1 MKRWTGIALTGILLV
16 FASSA
21 RVMWAQA
28 KTASAPMKKYVT
40 EQASF
45 VLYAPEGWKTSEG
58 VQGQF
63 RTVIASDPTGLSV
76 VALFHG
82 VNPAGS
88 DLFALAGHFVNGI
101 RNQYPDLKLPNVMAS
116 RDRKNLVFDGVYTDA
131 QRRKKEFRCWMTGTD
146 RSFLYSS
153 IEAPE
158 GQLAS
163 SKQLL
168 LTILSN
174 IRIMKGA
181 YQAGTEATN
190 VPLKPCRL
198 HDGSAAFQIPRDWSF
213 QSLGTGSLI
222 ARDPSGLSSFIVGKV
237 DVLTPQANV
246 NIPGAIVSPYLA
258 PHRAM
263 QFLAGRLGL
272 ATGMEFLQVIPR
284 QDLNQ
289 QLSQGYTAGSATA
302 EEFLYTFL
310 AQGRRCKGYSFGMSL
325 GSRLNINWTF
335 WHITV
340 GAPAEQ
346 FDAYAP
352 TFASMVQSYKIDDQ
366 FAMRYVAQGMARL
379 RQMQQQTAQMV
390 ARNRQEISQMMQ
402 SAYDERQRSMDYIDY
417 QRSNTIRGHS
427 DWVSNME
434 GGTVYHSDR
443 WGTKNTTTG
452 EYYEGQAYNYFNF
465 TGKNPKY
472 NEQMTPIDSR
482 AFYEAYIKGK

>member
-1 MKRWTGIALTGILLV
+1 VRRWIGAALIVILLF

-21 RVMWAQA
+21 WVIRAQT
-28 KTASAPMKKYVT
+28 KSASAPMKKYVT

-45 VLYAPEGWKTSEG
+45 VLYAPEGWKASEG

-63 RTVIASDPTGLSV
+63 RTVIASDPTGLYV

-88 DLFALAGHFVNGI
+88 DLLALAGRFVNGI

-116 RDRKNLVFDGVYTDA
+116 RDRRNLVFDGVYTDA
-131 QRRKKEFRCWMTGTD
+131 QRRKKEFRCWMTGAD
-146 RSFLYSS
+146 RNFLYSS
-153 IEAPE
+153 IESPE
-158 GQLAS
+158 GQLSS

-174 IRIMKGA
+174 IRIVKGA
-181 YQAGTEATN
+181 YQAGTAVTS

-198 HDGSAAFQIPRDWSF
+198 HDGSATFQIPQDWNF

-222 ARDPSGLSSFIVGKV
+222 ARDPSGLFSFIVGKV
-237 DVLTPQANV
+237 DVLTPRVNV
-246 NIPGAIVSPYLA
+246 NVPGAIVSPYLA

-263 QFLAGRLGL
+263 QFVAGRLGL
-272 ATGMEFLQVIPR
+272 ATDMQFLQVIPR

-289 QLSQGYTAGSATA
+289 QLSQGYTAGPAMA
-302 EEFLYTFL
+302 EEFLYTFQ

-325 GSRLNINWTF
+325 GSRLNINWSF

-352 TFASMVQSYKIDDQ
+352 TFVSIVQSYKIDDQ

-402 SAYDERQRSMDYIDY
+402 SAYDERQKSMDYIDY
-417 QRSNTIRGHS
+417 QRSNYIRGHS

-472 NEQMTPIDSR
+472 TEQMTAIDSR
-482 AFYEAYIKGK
+482 ALYEANIKGK

>member
-1 MKRWTGIALTGILLV
+1 MRRWIGAALIVILLFFV
-16 FASSA
+16 SSA
-21 RVMWAQA
+21 WVIRAQT
-28 KTASAPMKKYVT
+28 KSASAPMKKYVT

-45 VLYAPEGWKTSEG
+45 VLYAPEGWKASED

-63 RTVIASDPTGLSV
+63 RTVIASDPTGLYV

-88 DLFALAGHFVNGI
+88 DLLALAGHFVNGI

-116 RDRKNLVFDGVYTDA
+116 RDGKTLAFDGVYTDA
-131 QRRKKEFRCWMTGTD
+131 QRRKKEFRSWMTGAD
-146 RSFLYSS
+146 RNFLYSS

-174 IRIMKGA
+174 VRIMKGA
-181 YQAGTEATN
+181 YQAGAEATS

-198 HDGSAAFQIPRDWSF
+198 HDGSATFQIPRDWNF
-213 QSLGTGSLI
+213 QSLGTGSLV
-222 ARDPSGLSSFIVGKV
+222 ARDPDGLCSFIVGKV
-237 DVLTPQANV
+237 EFLTPQV
-246 NIPGAIVSPYLA
+246 NINVPGAIVSPYLV

-263 QFLAGRLGL
+263 QFIAGRLGL
-272 ATGMEFLQVIPR
+272 ATNMQFLQVIPR

-289 QLSQGYTAGSATA
+289 QLSRGYTAGPAAA
-302 EEFLYTFL
+302 EEFLYTFQ

-325 GSRLNINWTF
+325 GSRLNTNWSF

-340 GAPAEQ
+340 GAPSEQ

-352 TFASMVQSYKIDDQ
+352 TFASMVQSYRIDDQ
-366 FAMRYVAQGMARL
+366 FAMRYVAQGVARL

-402 SAYDERQRSMDYIDY
+402 KTQDRQGFLNNAS
-417 QRSNTIRGHS
+417 
-427 DWVSNME
+427 
-434 GGTVYHSDR
+434 
-443 WGTKNTTTG
+443 
-452 EYYEGQAYNYFNF
+452 
-465 TGKNPKY
+465 
-472 NEQMTPIDSR
+472 
-482 AFYEAYIKGK
+482 